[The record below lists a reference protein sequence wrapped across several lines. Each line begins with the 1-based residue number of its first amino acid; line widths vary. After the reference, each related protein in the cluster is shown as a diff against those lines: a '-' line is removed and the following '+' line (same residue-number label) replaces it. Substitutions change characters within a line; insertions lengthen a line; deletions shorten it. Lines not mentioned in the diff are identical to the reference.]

1 MHADSIAINKTIPEY
16 PSVEI
21 VAMIKL
27 ERMPIIFATM
37 WFLLDVKTQI

>member
-1 MHADSIAINKTIPEY
+1 MISDGNGMHADSIAINKTIPEY

-37 WFLLDVKTQI
+37 